1 MMSIYRVPSLG
12 PPTRL
17 QQEQYGRKCCH
28 GLKPR
33 RKTSEFKQSIKERN
47 VIFTSAPEH
56 PLQSSHLFLVNNSSH
71 ESLSR
76 INNLYKLALIFGYK
90 LKQIVLEPLDSILL
104 ICRNSLFHTRNYG
117 LSLGPGNW
125 SCIAHTS
132 SLINFIIN

>member
-1 MMSIYRVPSLG
+1 MMIFYRVPSLG

-17 QQEQYGRKCCH
+17 QQEQYGRKRCH

-33 RKTSEFKQSIKERN
+33 RKTSDFTQSFQEIN

-71 ESLSR
+71 KSLSR
-76 INNLYKLALIFGYK
+76 INNLYKLALVFGYK
-90 LKQIVLEPLDSILL
+90 LKQILLEPLHSLL

-132 SLINFIIN
+132 SLNNFTIH